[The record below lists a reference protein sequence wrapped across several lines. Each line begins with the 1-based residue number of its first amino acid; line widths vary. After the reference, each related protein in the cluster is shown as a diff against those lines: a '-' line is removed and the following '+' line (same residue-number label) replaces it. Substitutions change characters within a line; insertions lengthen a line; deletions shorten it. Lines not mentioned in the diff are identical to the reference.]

1 MQATRVLLSFLVFDT
16 LNNRQSIE
24 RTAYMPRGTF
34 GPGDSSSLRLTSD
47 LQYMGGAGGGF
58 FCSVLLRGFI
68 STISPHSFP
77 NTDDLLTNFF
87 DGCLIRL
94 AQINISFV
102 FAALCILLC

>member
-34 GPGDSSSLRLTSD
+34 GPSDSSSLRLTSD
-47 LQYMGGAGGGF
+47 LQYMGGAGGF
-58 FCSVLLRGFI
+58 FWSVLLRGFI

-77 NTDDLLTNFF
+77 NTDDLLMNFF

-102 FAALCILLC
+102 FAALCILPC

>member
-47 LQYMGGAGGGF
+47 LQYMGGAGG
-58 FCSVLLRGFI
+58 
-68 STISPHSFP
+68 
-77 NTDDLLTNFF
+77 
-87 DGCLIRL
+87 
-94 AQINISFV
+94 V
-102 FAALCILLC
+102 FLLCSTTRFHFHDLSAFVSKYRRPFDELF